1 MSTIPNQLNITI
13 RTSIPGYQKVQYK
26 PSMTIKNIGKD
37 DSSVKFNPLIKLQKS
52 VIDKIP
58 ENLRIKEFFNKGL
71 FDSLINYTNSTA
83 AKTLTLA
90 TRYGYVDNNIKLTL
104 ETIFP
109 SGSVIYIGE
118 KPYVIA
124 DVQWSSG
131 DWKIDTK
138 QKKENLDPN
147 KIADP
152 YLYSTVVRE
161 DIISGEEQLKNL
173 PDNLIYGANFS
184 GPPITGRGIM
194 PAQGTPEPGTG
205 TPPTGTTSTP
215 PSEPTITSI
224 NSGNQQLMVNFTA
237 PLENGGSIITNYEYS
252 IDNGRTFNSSYTTST
267 PITIRGLTN
276 GTNYPIVIR
285 AINSRGVSRNSN
297 MIVGRPNATV
307 VPRGRPPSEPTIT
320 SINPSNQRLMVN
332 FTAPIDNGGSII
344 TNYEYSIDDGRT
356 FTNFGNNVSPI
367 LIRGLTNGTNYPVII
382 RAVNS
387 IGVSRNSNMVVGTPN
402 IPLIGPPS
410 SPSPSPSSPS
420 PSLPSPSPSSS
431 SSPSVRPAI
440 EGPAIEGPAIEEPE
454 IIHDRPGPIIPL
466 AKSSQP
472 TNFLKRYFKRNY
484 YGLLNTI
491 YQNFGLNVKR
501 MINGILSNTTRYA
514 VSESNNTLTERPYN
528 STVDNLNVYSNTG
541 GGDCFFIAV
550 AQAINLN
557 NNKNPSNKIISGV
570 YGTGNVIFTQ
580 DYLRTIVDRYIS
592 RLPDLE
598 TYIQNG
604 IVNSDHINIEFENQV
619 RAIVDANGGIDLTP
633 EQYLQVARDVYGSN
647 DNFCVTLPNAV
658 PISIDDYFRPFTPIN
673 RGEISRYIR
682 SSNYWA
688 NELAIAALSNELQIN
703 VIPIEKSNGNLRVT
717 YGNFLTTE
725 NNNWNKYLFLYNSEN
740 HFELLTFNVDKKHYN
755 TVTKK
760 SRIITKENVIFE
772 KTNLNV
778 TPPFYI
784 IFLIF
789 ATKFRDLSEDNKR
802 NFTVLPQFMNV
813 IEASLDN
820 ILNDRDN
827 PTLPRFIENYNNYFP
842 YNTPLI
848 QHGGIGQYG
857 RPYMPQY
864 GKPYLAQNM
873 VKREDEYDPSKIAY
887 WITIDMEL
895 YPGTSIKPDQMRNL
909 KCNSKWNAI
918 RKAYSEFIGK
928 PYIIPPAYELSKYA
942 QSEKSKK
949 QNITKKA
956 NIKRGGKT
964 IKNRE

>member
-58 ENLRIKEFFNKGL
+58 ENLRIREFFNKGL

-124 DVQWSSG
+124 DVQWTKG

-138 QKKENLDPN
+138 QKRENLDPN

-161 DIISGEEQLKNL
+161 DIISGEEQLQNL
-173 PDNLIYGANFS
+173 PDNLVYGANFTGPQNIARGVTPGASAPASSAPASSAPASVPPKSVIPVAS
-184 GPPITGRGIM
+184 GSV
-194 PAQGTPEPGTG
+194 
-205 TPPTGTTSTP
+205 TPPT
-215 PSEPTITSI
+215 EP
-224 NSGNQQLMVNFTA
+224 
-237 PLENGGSIITNYEYS
+237 
-252 IDNGRTFNSSYTTST
+252 R
-267 PITIRGLTN
+267 
-276 GTNYPIVIR
+276 
-285 AINSRGVSRNSN
+285 
-297 MIVGRPNATV
+297 
-307 VPRGRPPSEPTIT
+307 IT
-320 SINPSNQRLMVN
+320 SINPSNQQLLVN
-332 FTAPIDNGGSII
+332 FIAPINNGGSNI
-344 TNYEYSIDDGRT
+344 TDYEYSINNGST
-356 FTNFGNNVSPI
+356 FTRNYNTISPI
-367 LIRGLTNGTNYPVII
+367 LIRGLTNGTNYPVVI
-382 RAVNS
+382 RAINNV
-387 IGVSRNSNMVVGTPN
+387 GVSRNSNMIVGTPN
-402 IPLIGPPS
+402 IAAIGPAIEPVRPAIEPVRPAIEEGPS
-410 SPSPSPSSPS
+410 SG
-420 PSLPSPSPSSS
+420 
-431 SSPSVRPAI
+431 SVRPAI
-440 EGPAIEGPAIEEPE
+440 EGLEIEGPEIEGPE
-454 IIHDRPGPIIPL
+454 IIDNVPSPEVNL
-466 AKSSQP
+466 SQSAVP
-472 TNFLKRYFKRNY
+472 TRFIKNYFKRNY
-484 YGLLNTI
+484 YSLLNTI
-491 YQNFGLNVKR
+491 YQNFGQNIKR
-501 MINGILSNTTRYA
+501 MINGILYNTTRYA
-514 VSESNNTLTERPYN
+514 VSENNSTLTENPYN
-528 STVDNLNVYSNTG
+528 STVDNLKVYSNVG

-550 AQAINLN
+550 AQGINLN
-557 NNKNPSNKIISGV
+557 NNKNPNNKIISGV

-580 DYLRTIVDRYIS
+580 DYLRTIVERYIV

-604 IVNSDHINIEFENQV
+604 IVNSDFLNREFENHI
-619 RAIVDANGGIDLTP
+619 RALVEANGGIDLTP
-633 EQYLQVARDVYGSN
+633 DQYLQVTRDVYGSN

-682 SSNYWA
+682 SSSYWA
-688 NELAIAALSNELQIN
+688 NELAIAALSNELQLNI
-703 VIPIEKSNGNLRVT
+703 IPIENLEGKLRIV
-717 YGNFLTTE
+717 YGNFLTTD
-725 NNNWNKYLFLYNSEN
+725 NNNWNKYLFLYNSDN
-740 HFELLTFNVDKKHYN
+740 HFELMSFDINKKILNKH
-755 TVTKK
+755 TRKTK
-760 SRIITKENVIFE
+760 IITKTNVIFE
-772 KTNLNV
+772 RNELNII
-778 TPPFYI
+778 PPLYI

-789 ATKFRDLSEDNKR
+789 ATKFRDLSQENKR
-802 NFTVLPQFMNV
+802 NFTLLRQFMNV

-820 ILNDRDN
+820 ILNGRDN
-827 PTLPRFIENYNNYFP
+827 PILPRFIENYNNYFP
-842 YNTPLI
+842 YNRQLI
-848 QHGGIGQYG
+848 QHGGIGQYE

-864 GKPYLAQNM
+864 GRPYLAQNM

-887 WITIDMEL
+887 WITIEMEL
-895 YPGTSIKPDQMRNL
+895 YPGTTIKPDQMRNL

-918 RKAYSEFIGK
+918 RKSYSEFIGK
-928 PYIIPPAYELSKYA
+928 PYVIPPAYELSKYT

-964 IKNRE
+964 IKNHE